1 MAAIG
6 DLLSKNLIKTLINS
20 SIKVGN
26 VYRMKLGKEEKI
38 TPKNP
43 QDDSRNKYF
52 IIVGKDKAGNALGFV
67 LINTNINVNLPDSIK
82 DLHYPINPSKYPFL
96 ETKRFVDCSELK
108 IIYKDKF
115 DSLFDSSKEKGQI
128 KEDDLELIISALQSS
143 PKVTPK
149 QLKTF
154 GL

>member
-82 DLHYPINPSKYPFL
+82 DLHYPISPSKYPFL

-143 PKVTPK
+143 PKVIPK